1 MEREPLENS
10 ISLAQLEAVVMI
22 VDYGSFTAAA
32 DILGISQPS
41 LSRRI
46 SALERTLGL
55 PVFRASGRDMVLTE
69 IGRSI
74 IPAGR
79 RALREVA
86 AIGSIAS
93 STRAL
98 ATGSL
103 RIAGLPSLV
112 GGIMPEFIGPFH
124 RRHPGVRIE
133 ILSVEDGEQLADAL
147 RLNRADLAFGVNER
161 IPADLIGKSMRDQQ
175 FSAVVSEETEV
186 DPDTGLSAEL
196 LNSLTLATL
205 PQGTSIR
212 KITDEV
218 YRSFKATAPRL
229 ITTTQRDALVH
240 LSVATGGITLVP
252 RIMASTAVIF
262 GGKQVPLLLPASRP
276 LGVIY
281 RRDEYRNPAVD
292 EFLRFL

>member
-1 MEREPLENS
+1 MEREPLDNS

-46 SALERTLGL
+46 SALERTLGM
-55 PVFRASGRDMVLTE
+55 PVFRAAGRDMVLTE
-69 IGRSI
+69 VGRSI

-86 AIGSIAS
+86 AIGTIAS

-112 GGIMPEFIGPFH
+112 GGIMPEYIGPFH
-124 RRHPGVRIE
+124 RQHPGVRIE
-133 ILSVEDGEQLADAL
+133 ILSVEDDEQLADAL
-147 RLNRADLAFGVNER
+147 RLNRADVAFGVNER
-161 IPADLIGKSMRDQQ
+161 IPADLIGKSLRDQQ
-175 FSAVVSEETEV
+175 FSAVVSEDTEV
-186 DPDTGLSAEL
+186 DPDTGLSTEL

-218 YRSFKATAPRL
+218 YRSLKATAPRL

-240 LSVATGGITLVP
+240 LGIAAGGITLVP

-262 GGKQVPLLLPASRP
+262 GGKQVPLSLPASRP

-281 RRDEYRNPAVD
+281 RREEYRNPALG
-292 EFLRFL
+292 EFLEYL